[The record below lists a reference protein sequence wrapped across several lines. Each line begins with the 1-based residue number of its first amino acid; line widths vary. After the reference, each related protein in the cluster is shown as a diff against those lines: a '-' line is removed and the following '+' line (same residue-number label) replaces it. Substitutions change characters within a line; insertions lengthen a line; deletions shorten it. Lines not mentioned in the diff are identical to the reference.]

1 LSLARKGGTLCVQG
15 RLTLAPAS
23 LGVGFGA
30 ARVMRAS
37 VQFTKLLASIL
48 ILRKLLPQDQWGTL
62 PMSERGF
69 GPNPVDA
76 QVGYN
81 ARTMRSR
88 LGFSQGQVAEQLGL
102 TPAEYQEC
110 ETGMRRYGPE
120 RLLKLARLMDI
131 SPDYFF

>member
-1 LSLARKGGTLCVQG
+1 MPRFACIQLIALI
-15 RLTLAPAS
+15 
-23 LGVGFGA
+23 GA
-30 ARVMRAS
+30 AHVMRAS
-37 VQFTKLLASIL
+37 VQFTKPLASNL
-48 ILRKLLPQDQWGTL
+48 ILRKLLPHDQWGAL

-81 ARTMRSR
+81 ARTMRSK
-88 LGFSQGQVAEQLGL
+88 LGFSQGQIAEQLGL
-102 TPAEYQEC
+102 TQAEYQEC

-131 SPDYFF
+131 SPDYFFET